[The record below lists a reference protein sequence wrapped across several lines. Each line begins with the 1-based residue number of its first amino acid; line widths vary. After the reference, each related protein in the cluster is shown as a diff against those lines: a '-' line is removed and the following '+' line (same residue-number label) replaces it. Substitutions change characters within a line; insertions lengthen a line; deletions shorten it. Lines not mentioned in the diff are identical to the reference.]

1 MCAAFAPRAVKQW
14 LSFTPNCRV
23 PSFFLISQ
31 LKRTTLSF
39 PSSNLNETFINF
51 IPASS
56 GATRSLPS
64 FLSFSL
70 FPRRKHSENF
80 LLVWNKIFPFS
91 RFEKKNLKKTTQ
103 FVGSTKQVLLR
114 YKCERGEK
122 VSAPRPEDIF
132 STLSGDGV
140 SRRIAHAYILIRG
153 CSCYKL

>member
-1 MCAAFAPRAVKQW
+1 MCAACGQTMAIFHSELPCPILFFN
-14 LSFTPNCRV
+14 LSIKTDHSLFSLFELER
-23 PSFFLISQ
+23 
-31 LKRTTLSF
+31 
-39 PSSNLNETFINF
+39 NF
-51 IPASS
+51 YQFHSCFV
-56 GATRSLPS
+56 RSDEIPS
-64 FLSFSL
+64 FLSFFLSVPAKEVFRNFSL
-70 FPRRKHSENF
+70 

-114 YKCERGEK
+114 YKYERGEK